1 MAGSEERPKERSV
14 ETDYRLSRSLRVYQ
28 MLAAALGVLVVGLI
42 FHSFSGGRGSE
53 TEVLPSLEP
62 FYFTTTRSSPS
73 HEPPVR
79 VQLPCALS
87 FSAAPDFS
95 RYRVEIHS
103 ADGRS
108 MLTAD
113 IPFREGT
120 IPLREG
126 QLSPGEYSISLFGFG
141 HGKAVPIGDSRKLII
156 LP

>member
-1 MAGSEERPKERSV
+1 
-14 ETDYRLSRSLRVYQ
+14 
-28 MLAAALGVLVVGLI
+28 VGLLL
-42 FHSFSGGRGSE
+42 HSLSGGRGSE

-62 FYFTTTRSSPS
+62 FYFTTTRSGPF

-79 VQLPCALS
+79 VHLPCALS

-108 MLTAD
+108 ILAAD

-126 QLSPGEYSISLFGFG
+126 KLSPGDYSVRLFGLG
-141 HGKAVPIGDSRKLII
+141 HGKAVSIGDPRKLII